1 MDDLAAVDVVTAWD
15 RADLESIHPTRRV
28 SEGAYRESGQTQ
40 AAILANLIPAGAKVM
55 DFGCGDGR
63 VAVPLAELGYQVTAV
78 DSSPRMLAA
87 LAEQAPDMSAFQS
100 DGSDLGR
107 LLGRRK
113 MDAAYCLAVLIHHGY
128 EHGAALVAAL
138 SKTVRKGG
146 LLVLDWPTSEQ
157 PHERVDWIDV
167 TTWHPERQQ
176 TIANDLGLTR
186 LASSLPWSVWK
197 I

>member
-1 MDDLAAVDVVTAWD
+1 VADLAAADVVTAWD
-15 RADLESIHPTRRV
+15 RADPEAIHPTRRV

-40 AAILANLIPAGAKVM
+40 ATMLANLIPAGANVM

-87 LAEQAPDMSAFQS
+87 LAEQTPDMPTFQS

-113 MDAAYCLAVLIHHGY
+113 MDAAYCLAVLIHHDY
-128 EHGAALVAAL
+128 EDGAALVAAL

-146 LLVLDWPTSEQ
+146 LLVLDWPTSGQ

-176 TIANDLGLTR
+176 SVANDLGLTR
-186 LASSLPWSVWK
+186 IDSSLPWSVWK
-197 I
+197 T